1 MDQEISSWLNSQQD
15 YPSGLQLFERYGKN
29 FNLARILRVGGA
41 TGTNRKTLAYELG
54 KLARYLPEATQ
65 ICAIAALPDKH
76 QENEPRP
83 EVTRIGDLR
92 SEQKMLYKMLD
103 NLHAVLEFRPVQ
115 ERRKIAFQIL
125 ELDDQ
130 LKELNERIAYYEKH
144 GVIPALP
151 ATDEKKKISEFT
163 DVELI
168 QWQNNYRT
176 YVARYK
182 RLVAGSKTPK
192 SLSRNQQLL
201 MQYHQELERIN
212 KRLQR

>member
-1 MDQEISSWLNSQQD
+1 MDHEISSWLNSKQD
-15 YPSGLQLFERYGKN
+15 YPSGLQLFDRYGKN

-41 TGTNRKTLAYELG
+41 TGKNRLTLAYELG
-54 KLARYLPEATQ
+54 KLTRNQPDTNQEP
-65 ICAIAALPDKH
+65 AIAAQGVILETEPLP
-76 QENEPRP
+76 EI
-83 EVTRIGDLR
+83 TRIGDLR

-103 NLHAVLEFRPVQ
+103 NHHAVLEFRPVQ
-115 ERRKIAFQIL
+115 ERKKIAFKIL
-125 ELDDQ
+125 DLDEQ

-144 GVIPALP
+144 GVIPELP
-151 ATDEKKKISEFT
+151 VTDEKKKISELN

-168 QWQNNYRT
+168 QWQNNFRT

-201 MQYHQELERIN
+201 QQYQWELEEIT

>member
-1 MDQEISSWLNSQQD
+1 MDQEIFTWLNSDQD
-15 YPSGLQLFERYGKN
+15 YPSGLQLFDRYGKN

-41 TGTNRKTLAYELG
+41 TGKNRKTLAYELG
-54 KLARYLPEATQ
+54 KLARHLPETNPEP
-65 ICAIAALPDKH
+65 AIAALPDKH

-83 EVTRIGDLR
+83 EITRIGDLR

-168 QWQNNYRT
+168 QWQNNFRT

-201 MQYHQELERIN
+201 LQYQQQLDEIT

>member
-1 MDQEISSWLNSQQD
+1 MDHEISSWLNSHQD
-15 YPSGLQLFERYGKN
+15 YPSGLQLFDRYGKN

-76 QENEPRP
+76 QENETRP
-83 EVTRIGDLR
+83 EVTRIGDLK

-168 QWQNNYRT
+168 QWQNNFRT

-201 MQYHQELERIN
+201 LQYQQQLDEIT

>member
-15 YPSGLQLFERYGKN
+15 YPSGLQLFDCYGKN

-41 TGTNRKTLAYELG
+41 TGKNRLTLAYELG
-54 KLARYLPEATQ
+54 KLARHQPETNKES
-65 ICAIAALPDKH
+65 AIAAPPDKY
-76 QENEPRP
+76 QENETLP
-83 EVTRIGDLR
+83 EITRIEDLK
-92 SEQKMLYKMLD
+92 SEQKMLYRMLD

-115 ERRKIAFQIL
+115 ERKKIAFQIL
-125 ELDDQ
+125 DLDDQ
-130 LKELNERIAYYEKH
+130 LKELNEWIAYYEKH
-144 GVIPALP
+144 GVIPAMP
-151 ATDEKKKISEFT
+151 ATDDKKKISELN

-168 QWQNNYRT
+168 QWQNNFRT

-201 MQYHQELERIN
+201 LQYQQQLDEIT

>member
-1 MDQEISSWLNSQQD
+1 MDHEIASWLNSKQD
-15 YPSGLQLFERYGKN
+15 YLSGLQLFDQYGKN

-41 TGTNRKTLAYELG
+41 TGKNRLTLAYELG
-54 KLARYLPEATQ
+54 KLARHLPESNQ
-65 ICAIAALPDKH
+65 KPAIAATPGELPEK
-76 QENEPRP
+76 EPRP
-83 EVTRIGDLR
+83 EITRIGDLK

-115 ERRKIAFQIL
+115 ERKKIAFQIL
-125 ELDDQ
+125 DLDDQ
-130 LKELNERIAYYEKH
+130 LKELNERIAHYEKH
-144 GVIPALP
+144 GVIPAMP
-151 ATDEKKKISEFT
+151 VSDDKKKISELN

-168 QWQNNYRT
+168 QWQNNVRT

-192 SLSRNQQLL
+192 SLARNQQLL
-201 MQYHQELERIN
+201 LQYQQELGKIT

>member
-1 MDQEISSWLNSQQD
+1 MHQEISSWLNSQHD
-15 YPSGLQLFERYGKN
+15 YPSGIQLFDRYGKN

-41 TGTNRKTLAYELG
+41 TGSNRKTLAYELG
-54 KLARYLPEATQ
+54 RLAGHQPAVKQEP
-65 ICAIAALPDKH
+65 AIAVA
-76 QENEPRP
+76 QEVSQETDPPP
-83 EVTRIGDLR
+83 EITCIGDLK
-92 SEQKMLYKMLD
+92 SERKMLYKMLD

-115 ERRKIAFQIL
+115 ERKKIAFQIL

-130 LKELNERIAYYEKH
+130 LKELNERIAHYEKH

-151 ATDEKKKISEFT
+151 ATNDKKKISELT
-163 DVELI
+163 DIELI
-168 QWQNNYRT
+168 QWQNNFRT

-192 SLSRNQQLL
+192 SLARNQQLL
-201 MQYHQELERIN
+201 LQYQQELEEIN

>member
-1 MDQEISSWLNSQQD
+1 MDHKISSWLNSQQD
-15 YPSGLQLFERYGKN
+15 YPSGLQLFDRYGKN

-41 TGTNRKTLAYELG
+41 TGKNRLTLAYELG
-54 KLARYLPEATQ
+54 KLTRNQPDTNQEP
-65 ICAIAALPDKH
+65 AIAATPGVILEAELLP
-76 QENEPRP
+76 EI
-83 EVTRIGDLR
+83 TRIRDLR

-103 NLHAVLEFRPVQ
+103 NLHAVLEFRPLQ
-115 ERRKIAFQIL
+115 ERKKIAFQIL
-125 ELDDQ
+125 DLDDQ
-130 LKELNERIAYYEKH
+130 LKDLSERIAHYEKH
-144 GVIPALP
+144 GVIPELP
-151 ATDEKKKISEFT
+151 VTDDKKKISELS

-168 QWQNNYRT
+168 QWQNNFRT

-201 MQYHQELERIN
+201 EQYQQELEEIT

>member
-1 MDQEISSWLNSQQD
+1 MDHEISSWLNSHQD
-15 YPSGLQLFERYGKN
+15 YPSGLQLFDRYGKN

-76 QENEPRP
+76 QENETRP
-83 EVTRIGDLR
+83 EVTRIGDLK

-168 QWQNNYRT
+168 QWQNNFRT

-201 MQYHQELERIN
+201 LQYQQQLDEIN

>member
-76 QENEPRP
+76 QENETRP
-83 EVTRIGDLR
+83 EVTRIGDLK

-168 QWQNNYRT
+168 QWQNNFRT

-201 MQYHQELERIN
+201 LQYQQQLDEIT

>member
-1 MDQEISSWLNSQQD
+1 MDQKIHHWLNSDQD
-15 YPSGLQLFERYGKN
+15 YQVGLQLFDFFVKN

-41 TGTNRKTLAYELG
+41 TGKNRLTLAYELG
-54 KLARYLPEATQ
+54 KLVQDLPAATQ
-65 ICAIAALPDKH
+65 IPAIAAAPELSH
-76 QENEPRP
+76 ENEPLP
-83 EVTRIGDLR
+83 EVTRIGDLK

-115 ERRKIAFQIL
+115 ERKKIAFQIL
-125 ELDDQ
+125 DLDDQ
-130 LKELNERIAYYEKH
+130 LKELNERIAHYEKH
-144 GVIPALP
+144 GVIPELP
-151 ATDEKKKISEFT
+151 VTDDKKKISELN

-168 QWQNNYRT
+168 QWQNNFRT

-201 MQYHQELERIN
+201 EQYQRELEEIT

>member
-1 MDQEISSWLNSQQD
+1 MDHEIASWLNSQQD
-15 YPSGLQLFERYGKN
+15 YPSGLQLFDRYGKN

-41 TGTNRKTLAYELG
+41 TGKNRLTLAYELG
-54 KLARYLPEATQ
+54 KLARHQPGTNQEP
-65 ICAIAALPDKH
+65 AIAATPGVLLETETLP
-76 QENEPRP
+76 EI
-83 EVTRIGDLR
+83 TRIGDLK

-115 ERRKIAFQIL
+115 ERKKIAFQIL
-125 ELDDQ
+125 DLDDQ
-130 LKELNERIAYYEKH
+130 LKELNERIAHYEKH
-144 GVIPALP
+144 GVIPAIP
-151 ATDEKKKISEFT
+151 VTDDKKKISELS

-168 QWQNNYRT
+168 QWQNNFRT

-201 MQYHQELERIN
+201 QQYQRELEEIT